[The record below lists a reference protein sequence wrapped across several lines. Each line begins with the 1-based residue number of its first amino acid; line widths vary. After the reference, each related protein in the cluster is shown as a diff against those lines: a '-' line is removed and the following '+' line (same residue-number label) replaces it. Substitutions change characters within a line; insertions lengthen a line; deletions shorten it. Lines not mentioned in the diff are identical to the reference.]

1 MVGELINSKVSIAAG
16 TVLLQPTDL
25 LGWSML
31 QGSCEWHLCM
41 KFLVC
46 MEAENR

>member
-1 MVGELINSKVSIAAG
+1 MVGKLLNRVSVAAG
-16 TVLLQPTDL
+16 TVLLQPMDP

-31 QGSCEWHLCM
+31 QGSCEWLLCM

>member
-1 MVGELINSKVSIAAG
+1 MLLNGVSVAAGKVS
-16 TVLLQPTDL
+16 LQPTDL
-25 LGWSML
+25 LGWSVL
-31 QGSCEWHLCM
+31 QGSCEWLLCM